1 VEQAQRFH
9 QQAIKVQQITSV
21 LTISDKKIRT
31 LQQKPDCLKQ
41 EKKALMQQRL
51 RVDVDSGSN
60 LEYVPFPFGGTATLV
75 PPYTAPEQFQKRIS
89 MEDALLK
96 EYEKP

>member
-1 VEQAQRFH
+1 
-9 QQAIKVQQITSV
+9 
-21 LTISDKKIRT
+21 
-31 LQQKPDCLKQ
+31 
-41 EKKALMQQRL
+41 MQQRL